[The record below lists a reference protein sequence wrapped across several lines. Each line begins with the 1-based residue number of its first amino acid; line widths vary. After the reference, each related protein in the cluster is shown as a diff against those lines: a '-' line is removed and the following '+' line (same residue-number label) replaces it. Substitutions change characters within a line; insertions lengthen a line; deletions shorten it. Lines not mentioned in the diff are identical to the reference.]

1 VCRVRGCGE
10 RSVRPAAQCRGA
22 VCWLESPH
30 MAELR
35 ANIARLIGQ
44 LVTDQP
50 AARRGRDARKACGS
64 NCALDPKGSQ
74 RIVDHTTRS
83 PASRSAETNDRMRV
97 AAGENSAESLQQ
109 FDAGTRANTGAS
121 ATGPSLPVVNEWL
134 AARSTHVRSSTKR
147 SRMRTS
153 HEPSPLLRL
162 TLHWLLGVHRAP
174 SPPPPLRV
182 PVPALWP
189 RALD

>member
-1 VCRVRGCGE
+1 VCRSGGVGSGQCGL
-10 RSVRPAAQCRGA
+10 RPNVAVQSVGWRAHI
-22 VCWLESPH
+22 WLSFVPTSRV
-30 MAELR
+30 LW
-35 ANIARLIGQ
+35 Q

-50 AARRGRDARKACGS
+50 AAPRWRDARKACGS

-153 HEPSPLLRL
+153 HEPSPLLRP

>member
-1 VCRVRGCGE
+1 
-10 RSVRPAAQCRGA
+10 
-22 VCWLESPH
+22 
-30 MAELR
+30 
-35 ANIARLIGQ
+35 
-44 LVTDQP
+44 
-50 AARRGRDARKACGS
+50 
-64 NCALDPKGSQ
+64 
-74 RIVDHTTRS
+74 
-83 PASRSAETNDRMRV
+83 MRV

-189 RALD
+189 RGLDWTRRARHGAYADAHAEKDRAGHRRRTGLSPNWL